1 MDGTRR
7 KNKLNNNNNSAWLGL
22 PIIKRTDLLL
32 LNCPLYCAV
41 ILTLCEVMDEDKE
54 YTTQQRP
61 VRNTA
66 TKNGNNKNGQ
76 QSAQAVAKIKRLR
89 SSFLSDFDP
98 EQSSRER
105 RKLQPKNYG
114 GPAARSRGT
123 GLYDERGRYRNTG
136 ADACDCLDDS
146 CVGCHWPCEM
156 CRSSKCANTCRVTR
170 KWAYETIEHDGK
182 DLVIKNRHL
191 SGR

>member
-1 MDGTRR
+1 MESD
-7 KNKLNNNNNSAWLGL
+7 KDNS
-22 PIIKRTDLLL
+22 
-32 LNCPLYCAV
+32 
-41 ILTLCEVMDEDKE
+41 TL
-54 YTTQQRP
+54 QRP
-61 VRNTA
+61 IRNTA
-66 TKNGNNKNGQ
+66 TKTGNKNE
-76 QSAQAVAKIKRLR
+76 SAAPAVAKIKRLR

-114 GPAARSRGT
+114 GQTTRGRST
-123 GLYDERGRYRNTG
+123 GLYDERGRYRTSG
-136 ADACDCLDDS
+136 ADICDCLDDS
-146 CVGCHWPCEM
+146 CVGCHWPCDM
-156 CRSSKCANTCRVTR
+156 CRSSKCGNTCRVVR